1 MPTII
6 EKKPISVTYDGD
18 GNPTTFVEFED
29 TVTNRHVVPIIHGGT
44 GADSAA
50 DARTNLGLGGLSTLS
65 EITVNELAN
74 NIDATDIGFIA
85 YKAAELE
92 TERYINGVAFDGS
105 ADIVLD
111 TDDIGEGTTNLY
123 FTNARFDT
131 QFATKDTDDLTEGLT
146 NLYYT
151 DARVSSY
158 LTTNS
163 YATQTYVDTEIANLV
178 DSAPATLDTLNELAA
193 ALGDDANF
201 STTITNSIA
210 TKLAIS
216 DFSTYFDT
224 DFALKDTDD
233 LSEGVTN
240 LYYTSTRFDT
250 DFSGKTTT
258 DLTEGTNLYYT
269 TARFD
274 TAFSGKDTDDLTEG
288 LTNLYYTDARVGSY
302 LTTNNYATQTYVD
315 NAVATENEI
324 SEMNDVTLTSLATGE
339 FLQYNGAVWVNV
351 VPDTDDITEGTNLFY
366 TQARFDTAFTA
377 KDTDDLSEGVTN
389 LYYTDARVSSYLT
402 TNSYATQSYVDSAVA
417 AENELSEMNDVS
429 ITTLTTSQFLQ
440 YNGAN
445 WVNITI
451 DTDDV
456 AEGTNLYYTST
467 RFDTDFSGK
476 TTTDLTEG
484 TNLYYTTAR
493 FDTAFSGKS
502 TTDLTE
508 GTNLYYTDARVGSYL
523 TTNSYATQS
532 YVDTEIASLVDSAPA
547 TLDTLNELA
556 AALGDDAN
564 FSTTITNSIATKL
577 AIADFSTYFNT
588 DFALKDTDDLTE
600 GATNLYFTTGRIDT
614 HLSGGNGITYTTGAI
629 SVDATVITGQTAE
642 TTIDETNDLVLIYD
656 NSASGLKKMTVANLL
671 AGAGAGSMSSFTIS
685 DGSNTS
691 TIIDSDTLTFSGTT
705 NEVEVLVSGDSL
717 TIGLPDTIVA
727 DVTGDIDGAIIITGK
742 NESGSTIGAGLP
754 VYISGQASSG
764 TEFTVEIADADG
776 SGTMP
781 AIGVTTASASNN
793 ASVSILT
800 FGKFVG
806 LNTSSFSVG
815 DELYVSTSGTLTNT
829 APTGETAS
837 IQKIAKVTRSHATDG
852 AIFVQ
857 GAGRTNAVPNLDN
870 GDIFIGNA
878 SNQSVTASFNTTFDT
893 QLATKDTDD
902 VTEGV
907 TNLYYTDARADARI
921 ALASIDDLSDV
932 DTTTSAPSTGQIL
945 KWDGSNFVPSNES
958 GGTVTETFKTIS
970 VSGQSDVVA
979 DGATDTLTFSAGTGM
994 TITTDAGTDT
1004 ITFESSGGAGGGGSL
1019 PVILSGATSDP
1030 ITLSNISVAGAI
1042 PFTAYD
1048 GTTDNIDLG
1057 ATQTSVTV
1065 FSDNDADTKIELE
1078 QTTDD
1083 DTIRFTAGGTNVLN
1097 ATSAGVTVATQ
1108 TANDNSTK
1116 VATTAYVD
1124 TALSGISS
1132 NSVSDADADTLIQ
1145 VEESADEDIIRVD
1158 TAGQERLTIDNNV
1171 SMSARGGFFTHNLT
1185 MDSNETFTIAST
1197 EGTVAA
1203 GPLDIQGTVDVQGS
1217 LVVL

>member
-105 ADIVLD
+105 ADIVFD
-111 TDDIGEGTTNLY
+111 TDDISEGTTNLY

-131 QFATKDTDDLTEGLT
+131 QLATKDTDDLTEGTT

-233 LSEGVTN
+233 LTEGVTN

-302 LTTNNYATQTYVD
+302 LTTNSYATQTYVD

-366 TQARFDTAFTA
+366 TQTRFDTAFTA
-377 KDTDDLSEGVTN
+377 KDTDDLTEGSTN

-402 TNSYATQSYVDSAVA
+402 TNSYATQSYVDSAVD

-508 GTNLYYTDARVGSYL
+508 ETNLYYTDARVSSYL

-532 YVDTEIASLVDSAPA
+532 YVDTEIANLVDSAPA

-577 AIADFSTYFNT
+577 AITDFSTYFNT

-629 SVDATVITGQTAE
+629 SVDATVITG
-642 TTIDETNDLVLIYD
+642 
-656 NSASGLKKMTVANLL
+656 
-671 AGAGAGSMSSFTIS
+671 
-685 DGSNTS
+685 
-691 TIIDSDTLTFSGTT
+691 
-705 NEVEVLVSGDSL
+705 
-717 TIGLPDTIVA
+717 
-727 DVTGDIDGAIIITGK
+727 
-742 NESGSTIGAGLP
+742 
-754 VYISGQASSG
+754 
-764 TEFTVEIADADG
+764 
-776 SGTMP
+776 
-781 AIGVTTASASNN
+781 
-793 ASVSILT
+793 
-800 FGKFVG
+800 
-806 LNTSSFSVG
+806 
-815 DELYVSTSGTLTNT
+815 
-829 APTGETAS
+829 
-837 IQKIAKVTRSHATDG
+837 
-852 AIFVQ
+852 
-857 GAGRTNAVPNLDN
+857 
-870 GDIFIGNA
+870 
-878 SNQSVTASFNTTFDT
+878 
-893 QLATKDTDD
+893 
-902 VTEGV
+902 
-907 TNLYYTDARADARI
+907 
-921 ALASIDDLSDV
+921 
-932 DTTTSAPSTGQIL
+932 
-945 KWDGSNFVPSNES
+945 
-958 GGTVTETFKTIS
+958 
-970 VSGQSDVVA
+970 
-979 DGATDTLTFSAGTGM
+979 
-994 TITTDAGTDT
+994 
-1004 ITFESSGGAGGGGSL
+1004 
-1019 PVILSGATSDP
+1019 
-1030 ITLSNISVAGAI
+1030 
-1042 PFTAYD
+1042 
-1048 GTTDNIDLG
+1048 
-1057 ATQTSVTV
+1057 
-1065 FSDNDADTKIELE
+1065 
-1078 QTTDD
+1078 
-1083 DTIRFTAGGTNVLN
+1083 
-1097 ATSAGVTVATQ
+1097 
-1108 TANDNSTK
+1108 
-1116 VATTAYVD
+1116 
-1124 TALSGISS
+1124 
-1132 NSVSDADADTLIQ
+1132 
-1145 VEESADEDIIRVD
+1145 
-1158 TAGQERLTIDNNV
+1158 
-1171 SMSARGGFFTHNLT
+1171 
-1185 MDSNETFTIAST
+1185 
-1197 EGTVAA
+1197 
-1203 GPLDIQGTVDVQGS
+1203 
-1217 LVVL
+1217 

>member
-105 ADIVLD
+105 ADIVFD
-111 TDDIGEGTTNLY
+111 TDDISEGTTNLY

-131 QFATKDTDDLTEGLT
+131 QFSTKDTDDLTEGLT

-151 DARVSSY
+151 DTRVSSY

-210 TKLAIS
+210 TKLAIT

-233 LSEGVTN
+233 LSEGATN

-288 LTNLYYTDARVGSY
+288 ATNLYYTDARVGSY
-302 LTTNNYATQTYVD
+302 LTTNSYATQTYVD

-339 FLQYNGAVWVNV
+339 FLQYNGTAWVNV

-377 KDTDDLSEGVTN
+377 KDTDDLTEGSTN
-389 LYYTDARVSSYLT
+389 LYYTDTRVSSYLT

-476 TTTDLTEG
+476 TTTNLTEG

-508 GTNLYYTDARVGSYL
+508 GTNLYYTDARVSSYL

-717 TIGLPDTIVA
+717 TIGLPSSITANLVGN
-727 DVTGDIDGAIIITGK
+727 VTG
-742 NESGSTIGAGLP
+742 
-754 VYISGQASSG
+754 
-764 TEFTVEIADADG
+764 TVSD
-776 SGTMP
+776 
-781 AIGVTTASASNN
+781 VSN
-793 ASVSILT
+793 
-800 FGKFVG
+800 
-806 LNTSSFSVG
+806 
-815 DELYVSTSGTLTNT
+815 
-829 APTGETAS
+829 
-837 IQKIAKVTRSHATDG
+837 H
-852 AIFVQ
+852 
-857 GAGRTNAVPNLDN
+857 
-870 GDIFIGNA
+870 
-878 SNQSVTASFNTTFDT
+878 
-893 QLATKDTDD
+893 DTDD
-902 VTEGV
+902 ITEGL
-907 TNLYYTDARADARI
+907 TNLYYTDTRADARI

-979 DGATDTLTFSAGTGM
+979 DGATDTLTFTAGTGM

-1004 ITFESSGGAGGGGSL
+1004 ITFESSGGAGGGSL

-1065 FSDNDADTKIELE
+1065 FSDNDTDTKIELE

-1171 SMSARGGFFTHNLT
+1171 SMSARGGFFTHQLT